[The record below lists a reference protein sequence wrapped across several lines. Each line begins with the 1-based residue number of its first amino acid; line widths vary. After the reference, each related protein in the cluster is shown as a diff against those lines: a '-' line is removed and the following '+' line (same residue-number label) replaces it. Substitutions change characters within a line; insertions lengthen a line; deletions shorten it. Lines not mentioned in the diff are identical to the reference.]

1 MQDEVCGIG
10 IVVLRETFETA
21 RERGDD
27 RSDDDTEDDRRTLE
41 SSTTVDLWDSA
52 RYWMAKASDR
62 FQRLSEENFC
72 DIPHGLGRLTSPLAK
87 EAGVPDNDGFSMERF
102 TFWKG
107 RYVELLGPQDLED
120 ATFPTRWQDI

>member
-1 MQDEVCGIG
+1 M
-10 IVVLRETFETA
+10 RETFETA

-27 RSDDDTEDDRRTLE
+27 RSDDDTEDDRRTLDLL
-41 SSTTVDLWDSA
+41 TIADLWDSA
-52 RYWMAKASDR
+52 RYWMVKASDR

-72 DIPHGLGRLTSPLAK
+72 DIPHGLGRLGPLAK
-87 EAGVPDNDGFSMERF
+87 EAGVPDNGGFSMERF

-107 RYVELLGPQDLED
+107 LYVEILGLQDLED